1 MQNIIYLRT
10 TRFDDMETKVLDDKK
25 IYEIA
30 NLALDIGT
38 FLLASGAHC
47 GRVYRNVSRI
57 TEAWGVRVNMHI
69 TFTGLLITAQCKK
82 GEAQECGKAV
92 TLFKK
97 TKIYDINFNAIN
109 EISQLSW
116 LIAEEKISVSKARN
130 LFKRICSGRKYST
143 PTLLLGIGCACACL
157 CIVAGGDWKDAII
170 GFIASIAGMVI
181 RLEIIKRNYNMMFSF
196 IAAAFFTTLITSL
209 HLIGTFE
216 PIWGLSTAPDRAL
229 ATAVLYLVPGVPLTN
244 SLIDLIEGY
253 IPSAIARASF
263 SAFILL
269 CIAIGMSISIL
280 LFGINQF

>member
-1 MQNIIYLRT
+1 
-10 TRFDDMETKVLDDKK
+10 METKVSDDRK

-57 TEAWGVRVNMHI
+57 TEAWGVKVNMHI
-69 TFTGLLITAQCKK
+69 TFTGLLVTAQCN
-82 GEAQECGKAV
+82 QEEQACGKAV

-97 TKIYDINFNAIN
+97 TRKYDINFSAIN

-116 LIAEEKISVSKARN
+116 LVAEKRISVSQARS
-130 LFKRICSGRKYST
+130 LFEHISSAKKYST
-143 PTLLLGIGCACACL
+143 STLLLGIGCACAGL
-157 CIVAGGDWKDAII
+157 CIVAGGDWRDALI
-170 GFIASIAGMVI
+170 GFMASVTGMAM
-181 RLEIIKRNYNMMFSF
+181 RLAIIKRNYNMMFSF
-196 IAAAFFTTLITSL
+196 IAAAFVTTLITSL

-216 PIWGLSTAPDRAL
+216 PIWGHSTAPDRAL

-244 SLIDLIEGY
+244 SLIDLIEGF
-253 IPSAIARASF
+253 ISSAIARASF

-269 CIAIGMSISIL
+269 CIAVGMSISIL